1 MILIR
6 SVLFVLAFYLWT
18 AVLAIPTLLPAM
30 LGPRRWTMAI
40 FRVWTH
46 GIFVLLRV
54 ICDIRVELRGREHM
68 PRGRAVVAPKHQ
80 CMFDVFAQFAWLDDS
95 CFVMRKEL
103 MRIPVFGL
111 FAWKTGMVVLDREGH
126 SAALKKLVRDA
137 KDRFAD
143 GRQVVIFPEGTRTA
157 PGAPSDYKP
166 GIAALY
172 REIDVPVH
180 PVATNS
186 GVHWS
191 ARGQTIHRGTIV
203 FEFLEP
209 IPPGLKRAEFMR
221 LLRERNETASAKLLA
236 EGL

>member
-30 LGPRRWTMAI
+30 LGPRSWTMAI
-40 FRVWTH
+40 FRLWTR
-46 GIFVLLRV
+46 GIFVLLLL
-54 ICDIRVELRGREHM
+54 ICNIRVELRGREHM

-111 FAWKTGMVVLDREGH
+111 FAWKTGMVVLDREGG
-126 SAALKKLVRDA
+126 AKALRDMLA
-137 KDRFAD
+137 KSRERLKDPRPL
-143 GRQVVIFPEGTRTA
+143 VIFPEGHRGE
-157 PGAPSDYKP
+157 PGVAGDYHP
-166 GIAALY
+166 GVAGLARDLELPTY
-172 REIDVPVH
+172 

-186 GVHWS
+186 GVHWP
-191 ARGQTIHRGTIV
+191 AHGFIRRPGTIV
-203 FEFLEP
+203 FEYLPP
-209 IPPGLKRAEFMR
+209 IPPGLKRAEYMR
-221 LLRERNETASAKLLA
+221 RLQDEIETASNALLS
-236 EGL
+236 L